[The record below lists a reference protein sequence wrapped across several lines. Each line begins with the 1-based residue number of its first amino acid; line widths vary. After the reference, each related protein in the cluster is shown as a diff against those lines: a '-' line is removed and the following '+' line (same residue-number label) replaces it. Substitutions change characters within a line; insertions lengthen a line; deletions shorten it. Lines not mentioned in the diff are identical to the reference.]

1 MLKEGS
7 DKFRIPNSYI
17 WMKGEENYWTMD
29 KEQFKYT
36 SSHIF
41 LNNNYIYFK
50 FVVVYLYV
58 ILNIPELIK
67 RFF

>member
-1 MLKEGS
+1 
-7 DKFRIPNSYI
+7 
-17 WMKGEENYWTMD
+17 MKGEENYWTMD